1 MLWLLL
7 RRPMLAL
14 GASVLLYAL
23 TWQFDWNLAAYPN
36 GSWVFNPFAWQ
47 LLFVFGAWCGLGG
60 AERLGCLI
68 QYAAT
73 LLLPGV
79 FLLFA
84 GAIALTWYIP
94 GAEHFVPKWL
104 EDWMYPIDK
113 TNLDVLRFAHF
124 VALAV
129 L

>member
-36 GSWVFNPFAWQ
+36 GSWVFNPLAWQ

-60 AERLGCLI
+60 AAQLAPFAGSRLGVGLG
-68 QYAAT
+68 AAY
-73 LLLPGV
+73 LA
-79 FLLFA
+79 FSF
-84 GAIALTWYIP
+84 AIALSLYIP
-94 GAEHFVPKWL
+94 HISGYAPKL
-104 EDWMYPIDK
+104 
-113 TNLDVLRFAHF
+113 LRG
-124 VALAV
+124 
-129 L
+129 